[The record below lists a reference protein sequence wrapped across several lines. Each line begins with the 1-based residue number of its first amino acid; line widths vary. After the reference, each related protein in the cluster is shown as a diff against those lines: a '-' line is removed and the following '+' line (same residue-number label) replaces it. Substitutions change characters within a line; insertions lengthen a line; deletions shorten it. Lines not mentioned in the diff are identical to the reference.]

1 MKIDDVKAKIESL
14 DTDYS
19 LALEAMRWE
28 CQAVLDALPQ
38 GITNSIKAGV
48 PYVEIVY
55 HYARGVRTPE
65 YLNNNVRKAYPFI
78 GKFVDYSKLNRK
90 LRRELESVLGMMLE
104 IQNYQHPNT
113 TPQGEREAQNE
124 SQSME

>member
-19 LALEAMRWE
+19 LALEAMRRE

-38 GITNSIKAGV
+38 GITNSIRAGV
-48 PYVEIVY
+48 PYVELLY
-55 HYARGVRTPE
+55 RYAKGIRTPA
-65 YLNNNVRKAYPFI
+65 YSNNKVRNVYPFV
-78 GKFVDYSKLNRK
+78 GKFVDYSREYRAK
-90 LRRELESVLGMMLE
+90 RREWENILGSLLE

-124 SQSME
+124 S